1 MYETRGLWRQAQLS
15 IPTGLKSVELHQLFS
30 SCEGDSLWIQHC
42 SEALLGAGDTHAV
55 EPLRGEL
62 RLVSEMKFHF

>member
-1 MYETRGLWRQAQLS
+1 MVSGDRLS
-15 IPTGLKSVELHQLFS
+15 FRFPQDSSPWNSHQLFS

-55 EPLRGEL
+55 EHLHGEL
-62 RLVSEMKFHF
+62 LLVSEMKFHF